1 MRAQERFKREFARH
15 FLRNSPPFAK
25 NKGAKGGEPSSTFV
39 GRRGVGDR
47 AAGIVAVMVAAM
59 LVCVAA
65 DGSWLKH
72 VPDADRKRVN
82 PLAGQPDAL
91 AGGGR
96 IFEDHCAKC
105 HGEDALGRG
114 KRPSLRSDRVQ
125 HATDGEIFWLLK
137 NGNLGKGMPTWAA
150 LPEPM
155 RWQVIAYVKSLGPV
169 SSTATGETGKSTDE
183 VKP

>member
-1 MRAQERFKREFARH
+1 MLGNR
-15 FLRNSPPFAK
+15 L
-25 NKGAKGGEPSSTFV
+25 V
-39 GRRGVGDR
+39 
-47 AAGIVAVMVAAM
+47 GIVAVMAAM

-72 VPDADRKRVN
+72 VPEADRKRVN
-82 PLAGQPDAL
+82 PMAGQADAI
-91 AGGGR
+91 AGGAR
-96 IFEDHCAKC
+96 IFDDHCAKC
-105 HGEDALGRG
+105 HGGDALGRG

-125 HATDGEIFWLLK
+125 QATDGEIFWLLK

-155 RWQVIAYVKSLGPV
+155 RWQVIAYVKSLGPT
-169 SSTATGETGKSTDE
+169 SAGEAGKSGDG